1 MTMTVGG
8 VNSYVSN
15 YNRITSTTQKTI
27 HRISTGEK
35 FPSAAAGSSEYAIAA
50 RLTSNIGATSQS
62 IKNTQNIGSAIKISE
77 GAIENSIKSL
87 SKIKEQVVNAA
98 NDTNDSL
105 DRQTIQK
112 GINQIVSQINS
123 NAYVE
128 YNGKTLLDG
137 SQSSLMLAGINGYE
151 NFQAGDIRS
160 STLGLTDKDG
170 NVKIDVSTR
179 ESSIESLKLVDQS
192 MTILGDILDGMHI
205 LGDYVSDGFDIESTR
220 EFESTLDVATTQ
232 GAQLQRL
239 EWQELN
245 FATTEEN
252 QIGAL
257 STIND
262 ADIAQQ
268 VTELRS
274 QQTLEQFA
282 LFGMKMFN
290 QNRESIKSLLP

>member
-1 MTMTVGG
+1 MAMTVGG
-8 VNSYVSN
+8 VNNSVSA
-15 YNRITSTTQKTI
+15 YNRINAASQNTLQ
-27 HRISTGEK
+27 RIASGLNR
-35 FPSAAAGSSEYAIAA
+35 PSVSMGASEYAIAA

>member
-35 FPSAAAGSSEYAIAA
+35 FPNAAAGSSEYAIAA

-62 IKNTQNIGSAIKISE
+62 IRNTQNIGSAIKISE
-77 GAIENSIKSL
+77 GAIENSIKGL

-98 NDTNDSL
+98 NDTNDTL

-220 EFESTLDVATTQ
+220 EFESAIDVATTQ

-290 QNRESIKSLLP
+290 QNRASITALLP